1 MGQSVKELLIRLNGE
16 VGAGANKIGDYL
28 TGLGSALDRVG
39 KHTREFE
46 EESLNVYR
54 SYEDQMLAA
63 RYAMSAQVDSATELE
78 RQMAG
83 LDEAARKWASTSIFH
98 TDDVSKAINEA
109 AHAGWNYQ
117 EILEGIPQAM
127 LIAQAGGLDLSNG
140 LDYLVKMMN
149 ATKTPMSDIGTVVD
163 QWAMAANISATNI
176 DELGEAFMSMGAAA
190 QFGDSTAE
198 LFSMLAALA
207 NVGTTGSQAGAA
219 LRSTMMRLIAPTT
232 KAEAAMHLLGA
243 DAEELSEVLSDT
255 NVTKA
260 AKTLEGLGF
269 SAFEKDTGKLKPI
282 KQVFEELFKVTENLD
297 EASRDELLAAIFP
310 TRTIATALS
319 LLSASNGELQE
330 IYDKVSNSE
339 GYAQK
344 GADIMMSGLTGSI
357 ETLKSK
363 WEEFER
369 SIGQTLAPQV
379 ERISEW
385 LGNIVDGLN
394 SMSPE
399 ALEGITSML
408 SALSVAGPLLIGVGA
423 VSKLVGLLGPIGTLG
438 LAAGLGI
445 SFLVGYLSKLSEI
458 DFESNFG
465 TLTVD
470 LQELSAY
477 VDGIETKF
485 DVEQQA
491 ITKWSEAVAKA
502 QENYT
507 SALNGM
513 NEGLLKKV
521 LTGGEFTDA
530 DFKSFETLGND
541 IVKWTMTGIENA
553 EARDQSFLQALFG
566 DKSTGEEAEAFENLS
581 GLMDYYYSDL
591 SAEAQT
597 IGEGIRAKLTEA
609 LKNGELTADD
619 RAAIQAQ
626 IDRLNQINAEIAA
639 GMQEEA
645 YYAQLEKA
653 GRVSWDTVE
662 SFLQDNEQKL
672 IQEQA
677 SIDDQYDAAW
687 GRIKHAFERA
697 RKSGES
703 TITYTDLMN
712 GEKRTVDV
720 SDEAEKAAHEEIN
733 RERAAAHQSAA
744 DKFGG
749 VSATAFD
756 SLMRDSDFG
765 EAWDYMKSLYKHYGG
780 VPVDDEGN
788 VDITKLGL
796 GGKTD
801 AELENLYG
809 QMYKLFRTD
818 SDWFGLGNGK
828 LSNVLKGFKEYEG
841 MADMLAMLDDD
852 FGYLTSIS
860 GFQNAKYQFQHENK
874 DPYGLFGTPEQLAA
888 RYEYGQETKR
898 LEELY
903 AQQARIEK
911 DISDRQGRME
921 ANNYGIFAGAF
932 GTPTYNSDWNAIN
945 KTGGLNDQKAEIDLE
960 ISEAEGKISELES
973 QIAGMNTEKEVIFGV
988 DSSEVDGWEAPKKYG
1003 TVVYTTETTE
1013 GGKDGKGGK
1022 DGAKGGKF
1030 AEGGRATEASIFG
1043 EAGPEWAIPE
1053 AHTDRTAALL
1063 NAARSAS
1070 GFTWGDLIS
1079 RFGGLNANPQNS
1091 PVVLNYSPVITAG
1104 DAGGVASV
1112 LAADKERVLK
1122 MIQQA
1127 LEESKYRSSV
1137 EAYV

>member
-1 MGQSVKELLIRLNGE
+1 MAQSVKEMLIKLNGE

-28 TGLGSALDRVG
+28 TGLGSMLDRIG

-46 EESLNVYR
+46 KESVNVYR

-63 RYAMSAQVDSATELE
+63 KFALSAQVDSATELE

-109 AHAGWNYQ
+109 AHAGWQYQ
-117 EILEGIPQAM
+117 EILEGIPEAM

-149 ATKTPMSDIGTVVD
+149 ATKTPMSEIGTIVD

-207 NVGTTGSQAGAA
+207 NVGTTGSKAGTA
-219 LRSTMMRLIAPTT
+219 LRNTIMRLIAPTT
-232 KAEAAMHLLGA
+232 KAEAAMDLLGA
-243 DAEELSEVLSDT
+243 DAEELQEVLTDE

-269 SAFEKDTGKLKPI
+269 SAFERDTGKLKPV
-282 KQVFEELFKVTENLD
+282 KQIFEELFALTENLD
-297 EASRDELLAAIFP
+297 EAAKDELLAAIFP

-319 LLSASNGELQE
+319 LLSASDGELQK
-330 IYDKVSNSE
+330 IFDKVSNSE
-339 GYAQK
+339 GYAKK

-369 SIGQTLAPQV
+369 SIGETLAPHI
-379 ERISEW
+379 ERISGF
-385 LGNIVDGLN
+385 LGNITDGLN

-399 ALEGITSML
+399 ALEGVTSML
-408 SALSVAGPLLIGVGA
+408 TAMSAVGPLLIGAGA
-423 VSKLVGLLGPIGTLG
+423 VAKLVGFLGPIGTLG

-445 SFLVGYLSKLSEI
+445 SFLVGYLTKLAEI

-470 LQELSAY
+470 LEELGNY

-485 DVEQQA
+485 DVEGKA
-491 ITKWSEAVAKA
+491 IEKWSTAVQNA
-502 QENYT
+502 QKNYND
-507 SALNGM
+507 ALTGM

-521 LTGGEFTDA
+521 LTGGTFTDD
-530 DFKSFETLGND
+530 DFKAFETLGND

-553 EARDQSFLQALFG
+553 EARDQTFLQALFG
-566 DKSTGEEAEAFENLS
+566 DKSTGEEAETFENLS

-591 SAEAQT
+591 SAEAEQ
-597 IGEGIRAKLTEA
+597 IGEGIRTKLTEA

-619 RAAIQAQ
+619 RQAIQAQ
-626 IDRLNQINAEIAA
+626 IDRLNQINAEISA
-639 GMQEEA
+639 GLQEEA

-653 GRVSWDTVE
+653 GRVSWDTIE
-662 SFLQDNEQKL
+662 GFLKDNEQKL
-672 IQEQA
+672 TEENA
-677 SIDDQYDAAW
+677 AIDDQYDAAW

-697 RKSGES
+697 RKNGED
-703 TITYTDLMN
+703 TVTFTDLN
-712 GEKRTVDV
+712 GEQRTVNV
-720 SDEAEKAAHEEIN
+720 SKEAEKTAHANVN
-733 RERAAAHQSAA
+733 RERELAHQSAA

-756 SLMRDSDFG
+756 ALMRDSGFSD
-765 EAWDYMKSLYKHYGG
+765 AWEYMKKLYAQYGG
-780 VPVDDEGN
+780 VPVGEDGF
-788 VDITKLGL
+788 VDVSKLGL

-801 AELENLYG
+801 AQLKSLYD
-809 QMYKLFRTD
+809 QMHKLFRTD

-828 LSNVLKGFKEYEG
+828 LSDVLKGFKDYEG
-841 MADMLAMLDDD
+841 VAGMLAMLDDD
-852 FGYLTSIS
+852 YGYLTSIS
-860 GFQNAKYQFQHENK
+860 GYQSAKYNFQHFNQ
-874 DPYGLFGTPEQLAA
+874 DPYGLFSTPEQLEA
-888 RYEYGQETKR
+888 RYEYGQQQKR
-898 LEELY
+898 LQELR
-903 AQQARIEK
+903 AQQAKIDKE
-911 DISDRQGRME
+911 IGERQGRMDRNQYNLWDL
-921 ANNYGIFAGAF
+921 AT
-932 GTPTYNSDWNAIN
+932 GTNYNSDWNAIN
-945 KTGGLNDQKAEIDLE
+945 KTGGLNEQKSQIELE
-960 ISEAEGKISELES
+960 ISEAEGKVSELEEI
-973 QIAGMNTEKEVIFGV
+973 IAGMNTEKDVIFGV
-988 DSSEVDGWEAPKKYG
+988 DPKEVDSWEPPDKYG
-1003 TVVYTTETTE
+1003 TAHYSADYNSE
-1013 GGKDGKGGK
+1013 DL
-1022 DGAKGGKF
+1022 DDNAY
-1030 AEGGRATEASIFG
+1030 GGRATEAAIFG

-1053 AHTDRTAALL
+1053 AHTERTAELL
-1063 NAARSAS
+1063 NAAREAS

-1079 RFGGLNANPQNS
+1079 RFGGLNANPGNS

-1104 DAGGVASV
+1104 DANGVAGV
-1112 LAADKERVLK
+1112 LAADKDRVLK
-1122 MIQQA
+1122 MIKRA
-1127 LEESKYRSSV
+1127 LEDAKYRDSV
-1137 EAYV
+1137 EAYA